1 MPSQNH
7 EPFDPTVCSRGISS
21 NELKLIVQRH
31 KKHSLFTRIAC
42 YEEFRGLLLLNII
55 IVTAPESLAVTLHNF
70 LNLRILGLTDQLQ
83 WSMDNAK
90 LLVLP
95 AVDFQYMLSRHE
107 WSS

>member
-1 MPSQNH
+1 MSH
-7 EPFDPTVCSRGISS
+7 LTLLCVARGISS

-31 KKHSLFTRIAC
+31 KKHSLFTCIAC
-42 YEEFRGLLLLNII
+42 YKEFRGLLLLNII
-55 IVTAPESLAVTLHNF
+55 IVIAPESLAVTLDNF

-90 LLVLP
+90 LLVLS
-95 AVDFQYMLSRHE
+95 AVDFQYMPSRHE